1 MDKRQNKTE
10 KGKPS
15 QRINQFA
22 KYSALGIQMG
32 VLIAAGA
39 LLGKYLDGKSERDF
53 PLWTIILSLT
63 AIFAALYLVLK
74 DVLSS
79 NSRK

>member
-1 MDKRQNKTE
+1 MDKPQNKTE
-10 KGKPS
+10 SEKPS

-39 LLGKYLDGKSERDF
+39 LFGKYLDDKSTRDF
-53 PLWTIILSLT
+53 PLWTIILSLS
-63 AIFAALYLVLK
+63 AIFASLYLVLK

-79 NSRK
+79 NNKK